1 MMITVQ
7 CGQLT
12 LFRGSA
18 VAEVDGFLFGQLP
31 RRVFCFDAGPQLVQL
46 SLLANL
52 DVQLLLLGLHISSMH
67 PHTHTHTNL
76 PAGCETRGW
85 RSSPRTARPDWRPH
99 HWPAGVRARASAK
112 LSRQILKTQSIVHRV
127 RCAKMGGI
135 CLELFRDASELHLE
149 VEDFFFAERGT
160 LFAEDLY
167 FLGRCEH
174 QHERQTYT

>member
-67 PHTHTHTNL
+67 PHTHTHTQTCL
-76 PAGCETRGW
+76 PDARLEGGDLLLVLRG
-85 RSSPRTARPDWRPH
+85 
-99 HWPAGVRARASAK
+99 
-112 LSRQILKTQSIVHRV
+112 QI
-127 RCAKMGGI
+127 GGRI
-135 CLELFRDASELHLE
+135 IGLLE
-149 VEDFFFAERGT
+149 FALALLRNCHGK
-160 LFAEDLY
+160 Y
-167 FLGRCEH
+167 
-174 QHERQTYT
+174 